1 MRQLQEQGLGRKLIV
16 VLTMTVF
23 MLGVLVQ
30 PALALDFGVYT
41 ASTTTNYLNPDTGVT
56 EDGGTQNVE
65 LGEGMCRSAVGETAL
80 IEVDADGNIYVTMRM
95 LLYSNLSKIKFY
107 TQAKSG
113 GSYSAVKASITAEDA
128 ANDSADFRFKV
139 PKAGCNVKTIMYV
152 APMGRDVTFFWHV
165 NAGAA
170 KAGSGDF
177 VVNIDLNAKPKA
189 EEPAPVQTTAPAKSA
204 PAQTAAPA
212 KSEPAQPTATSHAD
226 TAKANSS
233 SNPNST
239 AGSDTSTG
247 KTATDTTNAVVA
259 SAGNSSAVNSESK
272 ADPAGQTDK
281 TADNEPAENE
291 SAENEPAEEAQPGDG
306 DAVNDADGDAENSAA
321 DPAETEPAEPAEEQG
336 GLPVVPMVC
345 VVVVLAVAAAFMI
358 KRK

>member
-1 MRQLQEQGLGRKLIV
+1 MRQLQEQGLGKKLIA

-23 MLGVLVQ
+23 LLGVLVQ

-139 PKAGCNVKTIMYV
+139 PKAGCNVKTTMYV
-152 APMGRDVTFFWHV
+152 APMGRDVTFFWNV

-189 EEPAPVQTTAPAKSA
+189 EEPAKA
-204 PAQTAAPA
+204 AAPA
-212 KSEPAQPTATSHAD
+212 KSEPAKTD
-226 TAKANSS
+226 S
-233 SNPNST
+233 SNTKSN
-239 AGSDTSTG
+239 AGSNTG
-247 KTATDTTNAVVA
+247 TVKTDTDTKAVAA

-272 ADPAGQTDK
+272 ADPTGQTDK

-291 SAENEPAEEAQPGDG
+291 PTENEPGENEPAEEAQPENGDPAVDG
-306 DAVNDADGDAENSAA
+306 DAVNDDSADADGDADADNAAA
-321 DPAETEPAEPAEEQG
+321 DPAETAPEEEQG
-336 GLPVVPMVC
+336 GLPVVPIVC
-345 VVVVLAVAAAFMI
+345 VVVVLVAAAAFMM